1 MNTMKLQRWTV
12 GVMLSVASLAAQAS
26 ATPLRI
32 GLAAEPTSMDP
43 HYQTLTPNLA
53 LHAHIYEP
61 LVAQDE
67 KQALKP
73 ALAESWKVLPDG
85 ITWEFKLRANVKWH
99 DGSAFTADDVVFT
112 FERVPNVQGAPAPFT
127 YAIRGKTI
135 TKVDDLTVRISTGAP
150 SPLTPND
157 LSVVFITSKTAASGQ
172 ATPAFNTG
180 AAAIGTGPYKFAA
193 FVPGDKIQVTRNDA
207 YWGGAQPWTTV
218 EFRPIKVGTARVAA
232 LLAGDVDLI
241 EDVPPNDINRLS
253 AEAKITLARVAS
265 HRSIFLQ
272 LDQDRETTPQITA
285 KGGATLPN
293 PLKDKRVREALSLAI
308 NRDAI
313 VSRTM
318 DGNAVAAGQFLP
330 DGYFGRSPNLQPPAF
345 DPERAKQLLAEAGL
359 PNGFKATLHA
369 PTGRYVNDAR
379 IAEAIAQMWT
389 RIGIDA
395 TFEAIPVATYFGRA
409 LSGGPDKTPEFS
421 ITMWGSSVASGD
433 VSSVLKPLMMTFNRD
448 KGSGTVNAA
457 RHANPAF
464 DALIDRALATID
476 LETRRRLY
484 VEATELITRDAA
496 YIPLHY
502 QINVWA
508 ARKGLAVTPRTDE
521 MTMAMSIRA
530 LP

>member
-1 MNTMKLQRWTV
+1 MRVARRAGLIIAIMA
-12 GVMLSVASLAAQAS
+12 VASPAAAKV
-26 ATPLRI
+26 LKI

-67 KQALKP
+67 QQALKP
-73 ALAESWKVLPDG
+73 ALATSWHVLPDG
-85 ITWEFKLRANVKWH
+85 LTWEFKLRPNVQWH
-99 DGSAFTADDVVFT
+99 DGTPFTADDVVFT
-112 FERVPNVQGAPAPFT
+112 FERVPNVPGAPAPFT
-127 YAIRGKTI
+127 YATRGKTVKKI
-135 TKVDDLTVRISTGAP
+135 DDLTVHISSVAP

-157 LSVVFITSKTAASGQ
+157 LSVVFIASKKAASGQ
-172 ATPAFNTG
+172 ATPAFNAGT
-180 AAAIGTGPYKFAA
+180 AAVGTGPYRYAA
-193 FVPGDKIQVTRNDA
+193 FVPGDRIQLTRNES
-207 YWGGAQPWTTV
+207 YWGSKQPWRTV
-218 EFRPIKVGTARVAA
+218 EFRPIKAGPARVAA

-241 EDVPPNDINRLS
+241 EDVPPNDITRL
-253 AEAKITLARVAS
+253 ATDAKVTLHRVPS

-272 LDQDRETTPQITA
+272 MDQDR
-285 KGGATLPN
+285 GATPFIRAKDGSAIPN
-293 PLKDKRVREALSLAI
+293 PLKDRRVREALSLAI

-330 DGYFGRSPNLQPPAF
+330 EGYFGRSPNLPPLKV
-345 DPERAKQLLAEAGL
+345 DLERAKALLASAGY
-359 PNGFKATLHA
+359 PNGFAVTLHA

-389 RIGIDA
+389 RLGLEA

-409 LSGGPDKTPEFS
+409 LSGGPDKSPEFS

-433 VSSVLKPLMMTFNRD
+433 VSSVLKPLMMTFSRE
-448 KGSGTVNAA
+448 KGAGTVNAA
-457 RHANPAF
+457 RHSNPVF
-464 DALIDRALATID
+464 DALIDKALASNDTAA
-476 LETRRRLY
+476 RRALY
-484 VEATELITRDAA
+484 VEATDLITREAA

-508 ARKGLAVTPRTDE
+508 ARRGLTIRPRTDE
-521 MTMAMSIRA
+521 MTMAMGVSE
-530 LP
+530 